1 MSAWKTLFGEPA
13 ILLPGLFLAVLATVA
28 LVWSVRRRAARTAA
42 LVSPAL
48 AAKAGLAPAGGF
60 PAVASVLTL
69 LVALGLGAALARP
82 RWGKTTETAQRR
94 GADVVFILDT
104 SASMRAADV
113 SPSRFVLARQAA
125 QSLLSRLGSDRA
137 ALIACEGESQVLV
150 PLTLDAAAVG
160 LFLDAMEPGMG
171 ARPGTS
177 LASGLSAAADLFPAG
192 TAGGRNAVVFSDGED
207 LEGGV
212 DAAVAR
218 ARAEGITVHSVFVGA
233 SGGSGAPVPEVDAA
247 GRTSGFKSDA
257 SGQPVLSKADP
268 ELLRRLAAETGGSF
282 TVVSAGR
289 TDLEGVARQIDL
301 GARRPLSEVLV
312 TSLEERFQIPLGVAV
327 GALGLLLLGVG
338 RGRSV
343 ARSAK
348 APGFVRNLLRRE
360 KRGRAELGVA
370 AALMLSAVALHASAQ
385 SPSNVPVPAAPQQ
398 HAPSPSSLS
407 QKSSSSN
414 GATER
419 ASGNAAPR
427 PSATSL
433 SPAADPTLRDAQA
446 LPDATAQIPFLSK
459 FFSSPRS
466 EAKKGQ
472 KALDEKKPDEAIVHF
487 QRETEMAPKD
497 PTGSYNLGT
506 AQSRAGKPSEAL
518 ASLEKARREGRG
530 PVAAD
535 AAFNTGQTLYREKQY
550 EPAAAAFREA
560 LKRRRGDA
568 DAAWNY
574 ELCARRVEE
583 EKQKQKRQNE
593 KKDPKEDKGGGKD
606 AKDKQQAGSDAQRKQ
621 QQEQEFEQ
629 KAKMTRDKAD
639 QLLSAIERSDLDEQK
654 KKIAEQRSKRRVARD
669 W

>member
-1 MSAWKTLFGEPA
+1 MSAWTTLFAEPKM
-13 ILLPGLFLAVLATVA
+13 LLPALFLAAAAAGA
-28 LVWSVRRRAARTAA
+28 LVFAVRRRAARSAA

-48 AAKAGLAPAGGF
+48 AAKAGLAPLGGF
-60 PAVASVLTL
+60 PVTVAILAL
-69 LVALGLGAALARP
+69 LVALGLGGALARP
-82 RWGKTTETAQRR
+82 RWGKTAETARRR

-125 QSLLSRLGSDRA
+125 LSLLSRLGSDRA
-137 ALIACEGESQVLV
+137 ALIACEGEAQALV

-171 ARPGTS
+171 AKPGTS
-177 LASGLSAAADLFPAG
+177 LASGLAAAADLFPAG
-192 TAGGRNAVVFSDGED
+192 SAGGRNAVVFSDGED

-212 DAAVAR
+212 DAAIAR
-218 ARAEGITVHSVFVGA
+218 AKAEGITVHAVFVGA
-233 SGGSGAPVPEVDAA
+233 PGGSGAPVPEVDAA

-282 TVVSAGR
+282 TAVSPGR

-338 RGRSV
+338 RGRNVSRG
-343 ARSAK
+343 AR
-348 APGFVRNLLRRE
+348 APGFVRKLLRRG
-360 KRGRAELGVA
+360 KTGGAELGVA
-370 AALMLSAVALHASAQ
+370 ALLFLALVAGGRAVAEQ
-385 SPSNVPVPAAPQQ
+385 PVPAAPTAAPAEQTTAPSSPSQ
-398 HAPSPSSLS
+398 ASPNGAAPSPSTASS
-407 QKSSSSN
+407 DPAAGPTIRDASAPPDSSS
-414 GATER
+414 
-419 ASGNAAPR
+419 P
-427 PSATSL
+427 L
-433 SPAADPTLRDAQA
+433 
-446 LPDATAQIPFLSK
+446 PFLSR

-472 KALDEKKPDEAIVHF
+472 QALDEKKPDEAIVHF
-487 QRETEMAPKD
+487 QRETEMDPKD

-506 AQSRAGKPSEAL
+506 AQSRAGKPGEAL
-518 ASLEKARREGRG
+518 ASLERVRKEGRG
-530 PVAAD
+530 AVAAD

-550 EPAAAAFREA
+550 ESAAAAFREA
-560 LKRRRGDA
+560 LKRRPSDS

-574 ELCARRVEE
+574 ELCVRRAEE
-583 EKQKQKRQNE
+583 EKQKQKEQRKE
-593 KKDPKEDKGGGKD
+593 KKDPKDDKDKKDGKD
-606 AKDKQQAGSDAQRKQ
+606 QQQAETDAQKKQ
-621 QQEQEFEQ
+621 QQEKEFEQ
-629 KAKMTRDKAD
+629 KANMTRDKAE

-654 KKIAEQRSKRRVARD
+654 KKIAAQRSKRRVARD

>member
-1 MSAWKTLFGEPA
+1 MTAWTTFFAEPA
-13 ILLPGLFLAVLATVA
+13 MLLPGLLFAAVAAGA
-28 LVWSVRRRAARTAA
+28 LVFSVRRRVARTAA

-60 PAVASVLTL
+60 PATGAVLTL
-69 LVALGLGAALARP
+69 LVALGLAGALARP
-82 RWGKTTETAQRR
+82 RWGETTETAQRR
-94 GADVVFILDT
+94 GADVVFVLDT

-137 ALIACEGESQVLV
+137 ALIACEGEAQALV

-177 LASGLSAAADLFPAG
+177 LASGLAAAADLFPAG
-192 TAGGRNAVVFSDGED
+192 LAGGRNAVVFSDGED

-212 DAAVAR
+212 DAAIAR
-218 ARAEGITVHSVFVGA
+218 AKAEGITVHAVFVGA
-233 SGGSGAPVPEVDAA
+233 LGGSGAPVPEVDAA

-282 TVVSAGR
+282 TVVSPGR

-327 GALGLLLLGVG
+327 GTLGLLLLGVG
-338 RGRSV
+338 RGRS
-343 ARSAK
+343 ASSRAG
-348 APGFVRNLLRRE
+348 ATGFLRNLLRTGKKE
-360 KRGRAELGVA
+360 GTALGQVA
-370 AALMLSAVALHASAQ
+370 MLLLALMPAPRTVAQQSA
-385 SPSNVPVPAAPQQ
+385 PAAPATAPMA
-398 HAPSPSSLS
+398 APSA
-407 QKSSSSN
+407 SSN
-414 GATER
+414 GA
-419 ASGNAAPR
+419 AAPA
-427 PSATSL
+427 P
-433 SPAADPTLRDAQA
+433 PAASSNPAAASTLPDAQA
-446 LPDATAQIPFLSK
+446 SPDNSTQLPLLGKFL
-459 FFSSPRS
+459 SSPRS

-472 KALDEKKPDEAIVHF
+472 QALDEKKPDEAVGHF
-487 QRETEMAPKD
+487 QREVALDPKD
-497 PTGSYNLGT
+497 ATGSYNLGT
-506 AQSRAGKPSEAL
+506 AQSRAGRPGEAL
-518 ASLEKARREGRG
+518 ASLEKARKEGRG
-530 PVAAD
+530 AVAAD
-535 AAFNTGQTLYREKQY
+535 AAFNSGQTLYREKQY

-560 LKRRRGDA
+560 LKRRPKDA

-574 ELCARRVEE
+574 ELCIRRAEE
-583 EKQKQKRQNE
+583 EKQKQKEQQKE
-593 KKDPKEDKGGGKD
+593 KKDPKDDKDKTGGKD
-606 AKDKQQAGSDAQRKQ
+606 GKDKQQAGSDAQKKQ
-621 QQEQEFEQ
+621 QQEKEFEQ
-629 KAKMTRDKAD
+629 NAKMTRDKAE

-654 KKIAEQRSKRRVARD
+654 KKIAEQHSKRRVARD